1 MVRYLITNQNG
12 NERGSGLDRITYST
26 ELYQF
31 RDVVESW
38 FWNEGILPVSGLSE
52 LHYEKTYDL
61 FERENDQSTIWHEC
75 FYKKI
80 RQDGSFNDIYTKFL
94 TNVIKARFDE
104 EIVYQKIPTFRVHLP
119 GNVSVGEFHKDKHYR
134 NQEWAD
140 KVQELNYFVPLTK
153 AYGTNTIWAE
163 TEENLGDFQEIS
175 ATYGEC
181 VEWSASKLT
190 HGNKQNITR
199 NTRVSFDFRV
209 IPLSKYDSSWNSDSP
224 TSHTKFVVGEYYKEL
239 QK

>member
-1 MVRYLITNQNG
+1 MVRYPTMNRSGEGREN
-12 NERGSGLDRITYST
+12 GLDRIKYDIRT
-26 ELYQF
+26 YQF
-31 RDVVESW
+31 RDIVESW
-38 FWNEGILPVSGLSE
+38 FWNEGILPVSGVSE
-52 LHYEKTYDL
+52 LHFEKTYDL
-61 FERENDQSTIWHEC
+61 FDRKHDQSTIWHEC

-80 RQDGSFNDIYTKFL
+80 REDSSFDHIYTKFL
-94 TNVIKARFDE
+94 ENVIKPKFDE

-163 TEENLGDFQEIS
+163 TEEDLGDFQEIS

-190 HGNKQNITR
+190 HGNKQNLTSI
-199 NTRVSFDFRV
+199 TRVSFDFRV
-209 IPLSKYDSSWNSDSP
+209 IPKSRYIDSEHLTIN
-224 TSHTKFVVGEYYKEL
+224 TKIPFGIGGYYEVL
-239 QK
+239 